1 MESRKMR
8 PTRKS
13 SDYSRYVQELQLS
26 LYNKKYNDTSS
37 RIYEEVDFSEKDFAK
52 SCGARW
58 DTYYKKWYFN
68 NEVDHDKFLFN

>member
-1 MESRKMR
+1 MESRKIR

-13 SDYSRYVQELQLS
+13 SDYNRYIQELQLS

-37 RIYEEVDFSEKDFAK
+37 RIYEDIDYSEKDFAK

-58 DTYYKKWYFN
+58 DNDRKGWYFK
-68 NEVDHDKFLFN
+68 NEEDHDKFLFN